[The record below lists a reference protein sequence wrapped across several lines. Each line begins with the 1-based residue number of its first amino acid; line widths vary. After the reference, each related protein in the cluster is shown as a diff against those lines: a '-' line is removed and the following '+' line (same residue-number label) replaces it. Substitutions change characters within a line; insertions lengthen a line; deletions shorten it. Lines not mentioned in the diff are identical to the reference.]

1 MVRSYPPRFN
11 AMIICQT
18 VGAYKEIPINVMP
31 NGISENVAANF
42 NQQDI
47 IGASVPRVVYSS
59 TGAKQISFTLDNL
72 TEDYMPQGYNLRS
85 YVSALQSLVYPTY
98 SGEIVNPPRVH
109 LILGNKSYNAV
120 CTNVSV
126 SWGDLVKNNDIIR
139 ANVDLSFI
147 AIRNDVPGAT
157 YIQQGG

>member
-1 MVRSYPPRFN
+1 MVKSYPSRFN

-18 VGAYKEIPINVMP
+18 AGAYKEIPMNVMP
-31 NGISENVAANF
+31 KSIGETVTANF
-42 NQQDI
+42 NIQDI
-47 IGASVPRVVYSS
+47 IGASVPRIVYSS
-59 TGAKQISFTLDNL
+59 TSAKQISFSLDNL

-85 YVSALQSLVYPTY
+85 YIAALQSLVYPTY
-98 SGEIVNPPRVH
+98 SGEMVNPPRVH

-126 SWGDLVKNNDIIR
+126 SWGELVKNNDIIR
-139 ANVDLSFI
+139 ASVDLSFT
-147 AIRNDVPGAT
+147 AIRYDVPGAT